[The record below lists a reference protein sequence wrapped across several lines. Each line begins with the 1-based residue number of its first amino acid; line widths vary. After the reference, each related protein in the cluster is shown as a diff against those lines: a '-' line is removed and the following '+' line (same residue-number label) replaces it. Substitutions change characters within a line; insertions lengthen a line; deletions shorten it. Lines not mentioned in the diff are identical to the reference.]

1 MIVIRL
7 MEPGDVDAVRA
18 VEAESFGAWHRE
30 AKGRQKDLPKR
41 TRKNILT
48 LLERDPEG
56 CFVAVEGSR
65 PVGFIFSRTWGSVGW
80 FGTFGVLPECQ
91 GGGIGQR
98 LVAAS
103 VDYLKRDP
111 DRVIGLETMP
121 ESAYNL
127 GFYLNQGFEPRF
139 LVLQLTR
146 PVDDGAT
153 AGPPLARWSELGEAG
168 RDRRLAE
175 LRTITDRIRPG
186 LDYAKEVLVTD
197 RHNLGDTLFLLR
209 DDRVVGACTVL
220 LIGKREGEE
229 TDQAAVQ
236 VLVMDPQ
243 QTSAAALA
251 DLMAAAQTLARERGM
266 GSLLTPA
273 NARHTWA
280 VRQLLQLGFRVQRA
294 RVCMVLAGTDSGPTT
309 DSLVN
314 LSFWAG

>member
-30 AKGRQKDLPKR
+30 AKGRQKDLHLR
-41 TRKNILT
+41 TRANILS

-80 FGTFGVLPECQ
+80 FGTFGVLPERQ
-91 GGGIGQR
+91 GEGIGQR

-146 PVDDGAT
+146 RVDDGTT
-153 AGPPLARWSELGEAG
+153 AGPSLARWSELDEAG
-168 RDRRLAE
+168 RERRLAE

-186 LDYAKEVLVTD
+186 LDYAKEVLVSD

-209 DDRVVGACTVL
+209 EDCVVGACTVL

-236 VLVMDPQ
+236 VLVLDPQ

-251 DLMAAAQTLARERGM
+251 DLMVAAQTLARERGR

-280 VRQLLQLGFRVQRA
+280 VRQLFQLGFRVERA
-294 RVCMVLAGTDSGPTT
+294 RVCMVLAGTDSGPAT